1 MPWFQFSD
9 ARAIS
14 HSTMQKTPGILSLL
28 ATAVY
33 AINLEW
39 TASDGNR
46 YSAEE
51 TTRLPASCLNLTTNT
66 EGIGFFSVG
75 GPIDWPDFKQTVD
88 TADVDLPAGAYAA
101 LSLADS
107 IVVARAYQMQEDPA
121 TAFMHGAA
129 PSTSDSTA
137 FTQYAFGSI
146 PVPPAIGEG
155 PLAGLRFAVKDIFHV
170 KGLKTSGGSRAYYD
184 TYGPQN
190 YTNAV
195 IETSLAA
202 GAQLVGKT
210 KTIAFA
216 LGTPRNGWEVDY
228 QDPWSFR
235 GDGYQTTGGSSSGS
249 SAAIVAYDWLDF
261 TIGSDT
267 GGSVRFPARF
277 AGFYGYKPTH
287 GIYNLTGILPAI
299 AEQDTP
305 GHMARSPSIFTRVGH
320 VWLNSSTIAIE
331 QPALP
336 TTIQCWADEQPLTQP
351 AAEALKQA
359 FFANVTQALNLSS
372 TLVNLTSSFNK
383 HVTNISFNEYYYTT
397 YQDQNSAQSWDKIG
411 APLAAAY
418 ALKHGDRAYP
428 PLDPSVNMTWADG
441 VNATTRS
448 RYTEAVRKREEYA
461 AWFNTYILP
470 NTTTGN
476 IAAQSNQPSCAT
488 IAAHSLHVPPSTVK
502 YDQTP
507 FALVRGIYNG
517 MEASFAGFPEI
528 VVPIGQVRYYSPFTR
543 KEEWQTVTV
552 AFAAPRGCDAVL
564 FDLVDALGSLG
575 LLREVRTGKTAY
587 DVGEEME

>member
-1 MPWFQFSD
+1 
-9 ARAIS
+9 
-14 HSTMQKTPGILSLL
+14 MQKTTATLSLL
-28 ATAVY
+28 ATAVS
-33 AINLEW
+33 AISFGW
-39 TASDGNR
+39 TANDGIS
-46 YSAEE
+46 YSAEDSIQ
-51 TTRLPASCLNLTTNT
+51 LPVGCLNLSTNAD
-66 EGIGFFSVG
+66 GISYFSVG
-75 GPIDWPDFKQTVD
+75 GPIDWPAFDQTVD
-88 TADVDLPAGAYAA
+88 AADIELTVGAYVA

-107 IVVARAYQMQEDPA
+107 TVVARAYQIKEDPA
-121 TAFMHGAA
+121 IAFMHGAA
-129 PSTSDSTA
+129 PSTSDDTA
-137 FTQYAFGSI
+137 FTQYPRGSI
-146 PVPPAIGEG
+146 PVPPALGEG

-190 YTNAV
+190 YTNAIV
-195 IETSLAA
+195 ETSLAA

-305 GHMARSPSIFTRVGH
+305 GHMARSPSIFTRVGR
-320 VWLNSSTIAIE
+320 VWLNSTAIATE

-336 TTIQCWADEQPLTQP
+336 ITMQIWSDEPPLTQP
-351 AAEALKQA
+351 AAEALKQT
-359 FFANVTQALNLSS
+359 FFANVTRALNLSS
-372 TLVNLTSSFNK
+372 TSVNLTSSHNA
-383 HVTNISFNEYYYTT
+383 HVTNTSFNEYYYTT
-397 YQDQNSAQSWDKIG
+397 YQDQNSAQSWDQIG

-418 ALKHGDRAYP
+418 AAKHGDGAYP
-428 PLDPSVNMTWADG
+428 PLDPVANMTWTDV
-441 VNATTRS
+441 VNVTTRS
-448 RYTEAVRKREEYA
+448 RYAEAIRKREEYA

-470 NTTTGN
+470 NTTVH
-476 IAAQSNQPSCAT
+476 NQPSCAT
-488 IAAHSLHVPPSTVK
+488 VAAHSLHVPPSTVK

-507 FALVRGIYNG
+507 FGLVRGFYNG
-517 MEASFAGFPEI
+517 MQASFAGFPEI

-543 KEEWQTVTV
+543 REEWQAVTV

-564 FDLVDALGSLG
+564 FDLVDALEGLG
-575 LLREVRTGKTAY
+575 LLNEVKTGKTAY
-587 DVGEEME
+587 EVEDEVE

>member
-1 MPWFQFSD
+1 MLAQVSSSPS
-9 ARAIS
+9 ARAFSPAI
-14 HSTMQKTPGILSLL
+14 MQRAFNILSLL
-28 ATAVY
+28 TTAVY

-39 TASDGNR
+39 TSSDGNK
-46 YSAEE
+46 YSAAEN
-51 TTRLPASCLNLTTNT
+51 TRLPAGCLNLTTNA
-66 EGIGFFSVG
+66 EGFSYFSVG
-75 GPIDWPDFKQTVD
+75 GQIDWPDFNQTVNA
-88 TADVDLPAGAYAA
+88 ADVDLHAGAYVA
-101 LSLADS
+101 LSLADCL
-107 IVVARAYQMQEDPA
+107 VVARAYQLQEDPA
-121 TAFMHGAA
+121 IAFMHGVV
-129 PSTSDSTA
+129 PSTSDDTA
-137 FTQYAFGSI
+137 FTQYLPGSI
-146 PVPPAIGEG
+146 PIPPALGEG

-184 TYGPQN
+184 TFGPQN

-216 LGTPRNGWEVDY
+216 LSTPRNGWEVDY

-287 GIYNLTGILPAI
+287 GIYNITGILPAI

-305 GHMARSPSIFTRVGH
+305 GHMARSPSIFTRVGR
-320 VWLNSSTIAIE
+320 VWLNSTTVAMQ
-331 QPALP
+331 QPVLP
-336 TTIQCWADEQPLTQP
+336 TTIQYWADEAPLTQP

-359 FFANVTQALNLSS
+359 FFANITQALNLSS
-372 TLVNLTSSFNK
+372 TSVNLESSFNT
-383 HVTNISFNEYYYTT
+383 HIANTSSFNEYYWTT
-397 YQDQNSAQSWDKIG
+397 YQDQNSAQSWDQIG

-418 ALKHGDRAYP
+418 ALKHGEGAYP
-428 PLDPSVNMTWADG
+428 PADPSVNLTWADG

-448 RYTEAVRKREEYA
+448 RYTEAVRKREGYA

-470 NTTTGN
+470 NTTTDN
-476 IAAQSNQPSCAT
+476 TSSCGT
-488 IAAHSLHVPPSTVK
+488 IAAHSLHLPPSTVK

-507 FALVRGIYNG
+507 FALVRGVYNG

-528 VVPIGQVRYYSPFTR
+528 VVPIGQVQYWSPFTR
-543 KEEWQTVTV
+543 IEEWQTVTV

-564 FDLVDALGSLG
+564 FELVDVLEGLG

-587 DVGEEME
+587 EVETK

>member
-1 MPWFQFSD
+1 ML
-9 ARAIS
+9 ARACSSASATAFLTI
-14 HSTMQKTPGILSLL
+14 MQKTFSVLALL

-33 AINLEW
+33 AINFEW

-51 TTRLPASCLNLTTNT
+51 STRLPTGCLNLTTNT
-66 EGIGFFSVG
+66 KGISYFTVG
-75 GPIDWPDFKQTVD
+75 GPIDWPDFNQTVN
-88 TADVDLPAGAYAA
+88 AVDVDLAAGAYVA

-107 IVVARAYQMQEDPA
+107 VIVARAYQMQEDPA
-121 TAFMHGAA
+121 IAFMHGAV
-129 PSTSDSTA
+129 PSTSDDTT
-137 FTQYAFGSI
+137 FTQYLPGRI
-146 PVPPAIGEG
+146 PVPPALGEG

-184 TYGPQN
+184 TFGPQN

-287 GIYNLTGILPAI
+287 GIYNITGILPAI

-305 GHMARSPSIFTRVGH
+305 GHMARSPSIFTRVGR
-320 VWLNSSTIAIE
+320 VWLDSTTIAVE

-336 TTIQCWADEQPLTQP
+336 TTIQYWADEAPLTQP

-359 FFANVTQALNLSS
+359 FFANVTLALNLSS
-372 TLVNLTSSFNK
+372 MSVNLTSSFNM
-383 HVTNISFNEYYYTT
+383 HITNTSTFNEYYWTT
-397 YQDQNSAQSWDKIG
+397 YQDQNSAQSWDQIG

-418 ALKHGDRAYP
+418 ALKHDGAYP
-428 PLDPSVNMTWADG
+428 PADPSVNLTWADG

-448 RYTEAVRKREEYA
+448 RYTEAVQKREEYA

-470 NTTTGN
+470 NTTTDDT
-476 IAAQSNQPSCAT
+476 ASCGT
-488 IAAHSLHVPPSTVK
+488 IAAHSLHLPPSTVK

-507 FALVRGIYNG
+507 FALVRGVYNG

-528 VVPIGQVRYYSPFTR
+528 VVPIGQVQYWSPFTR
-543 KEEWQTVTV
+543 IEEWQTVTV

-564 FDLVDALGSLG
+564 FELVDVLEGLG
-575 LLREVRTGKTAY
+575 LLREVRTGKNAY
-587 DVGEEME
+587 EVGEEMG

>member
-1 MPWFQFSD
+1 MSGSHSIMHK
-9 ARAIS
+9 ALSSLSILATSVTAIS
-14 HSTMQKTPGILSLL
+14 LG
-28 ATAVY
+28 
-33 AINLEW
+33 W
-39 TASDGNR
+39 TDSDGIR

-51 TTRLPASCLNLTTNT
+51 STRLAADCLNLTTNA
-66 EGIGFFSVG
+66 EGFSYFSVG
-75 GPIDWPDFKQTVD
+75 GAIDWPDFDQTIGA
-88 TADVDLPAGAYAA
+88 TDVDVSAGAYVA
-101 LSLADS
+101 LRMADS
-107 IVVARAYQMQEDPA
+107 VVVARAYQMQEDPA
-121 TAFMHGAA
+121 VAFMHGAN
-129 PSTSDSTA
+129 PLKSNDTT
-137 FTQYAFGSI
+137 FMQNPHGSI
-146 PVPPAIGEG
+146 PVPPALGEG
-155 PLAGLRFAVKDIFHV
+155 ALAGLRFAVKDIFHV

-195 IETSLAA
+195 VETSLAA

-287 GIYNLTGILPAI
+287 GAYNLTGILPAI

-305 GHMARSPSIFTRVGH
+305 GHMARSPSIFTRVGR
-320 VWLNSSTIAIE
+320 VWLNSSTLGLG
-331 QPALP
+331 QTALP
-336 TTIQCWADEQPLTQP
+336 TTIQYWADEAPLTQP
-351 AAEALKQA
+351 AAEALKQT
-359 FFANVTQALNLSS
+359 FFANITQALDLSS
-372 TLVNLTSSFNK
+372 TSVNLTSGHNT
-383 HVTNISFNEYYYTT
+383 HVTNVSFNEYYYTT
-397 YQDQNSAQSWDKIG
+397 YQDQNSAQSWDQIG

-418 ALKHGDRAYP
+418 AAKHGDDAYP
-428 PLDPSVNMTWADG
+428 PLDPVVNMTWADG

-448 RYTEAVRKREEYA
+448 RYAEAVRKREEYA

-470 NTTTGN
+470 NTTTKN
-476 IAAQSNQPSCAT
+476 AAEHPNCAT

-507 FALVRGIYNG
+507 FDLVRGFYNG
-517 MEASFAGFPEI
+517 MQASFAGFPEI
-528 VVPIGQVRYYSPFTR
+528 VVPIGQVQYYSPFTR
-543 KEEWQTVTV
+543 REEWQTVTV
-552 AFAAPRGCDAVL
+552 ALAAPRGCDAVL
-564 FDLVDALGSLG
+564 FEVVDALEGLG
-575 LLREVRTGKTAY
+575 LLKEVKTGKTAY
-587 DVGEEME
+587 DVEEQE

>member
-1 MPWFQFSD
+1 MLAQVTSPAS
-9 ARAIS
+9 ARAL
-14 HSTMQKTPGILSLL
+14 STIMQKSFNVLSLL
-28 ATAVY
+28 ATAVC

-51 TTRLPASCLNLTTNT
+51 STRLPAGCLNLTTNVK
-66 EGIGFFSVG
+66 GISYFSVG
-75 GPIDWPDFKQTVD
+75 GPIGWPDFNQTVNA
-88 TADVDLPAGAYAA
+88 ADVDLPAGAYVA

-107 IVVARAYQMQEDPA
+107 LVVARAYQLQEDPA
-121 TAFMHGAA
+121 IAFMHGAV
-129 PSTSDSTA
+129 PSTSDNTA
-137 FTQYAFGSI
+137 FTQYLPGRI
-146 PVPPAIGEG
+146 PVPPALGEG

-170 KGLKTSGGSRAYYD
+170 KGMRTSGGSRAYYD
-184 TYGPQN
+184 TFGPQN

-216 LGTPRNGWEVDY
+216 LGTPRNGWEIDY

-287 GIYNLTGILPAI
+287 GIYNITGILPAI

-305 GHMARSPSIFTRVGH
+305 GHMARSPSIFTRVGR
-320 VWLNSSTIAIE
+320 VWLNSTTVAME

-336 TTIQCWADEQPLTQP
+336 TTIQYWADEAPLTQP

-359 FFANVTQALNLSS
+359 FFANITQALNLSTTS
-372 TLVNLTSSFNK
+372 VNLTSSFNT
-383 HVTNISFNEYYYTT
+383 HITNSSTFNEYYWTT
-397 YQDQNSAQSWDKIG
+397 YQDQNSAQSWDQIG
-411 APLAAAY
+411 APLATAY
-418 ALKHGDRAYP
+418 AAKHGEGAYP
-428 PLDPSVNMTWADG
+428 PADPSVNLTWADG

-448 RYTEAVRKREEYA
+448 RYNEAVHRREEYA

-470 NTTTGN
+470 NTTTN
-476 IAAQSNQPSCAT
+476 TTSNQPICGT
-488 IAAHSLHVPPSTVK
+488 IAAHSLHLPPSTVK

-507 FALVRGIYNG
+507 FALVRGVYNG

-528 VVPIGQVRYYSPFTR
+528 VVPIGQVRYWSNFTR
-543 KEEWQTVTV
+543 VEEWQTVTV

-564 FDLVDALGSLG
+564 FGLVDVLEGLG

-587 DVGEEME
+587 KVEME